1 MESSMAPYFSTV
13 NGVPSVTNGQYALEE
28 KMHFVNSDQKKDP
41 VEISI
46 TNPVIETNSEGQDI
60 TNASTVRATYKGRK
74 SIVSISDVDL
84 TSIKFVVIIGICSI
98 IGLSLVPII
107 LHFVQIDTE
116 SYDLNS
122 SHNIIMVN

>member
-1 MESSMAPYFSTV
+1 
-13 NGVPSVTNGQYALEE
+13 
-28 KMHFVNSDQKKDP
+28 MHFVNSDQKKDP